1 MNIVV
6 MINKLHTEVES
17 LKHDLL
23 RVETNKSANRRAR
36 KKSVMLRESLKELRK
51 QLLIIE
57 KETT

>member
-36 KKSVMLRESLKELRK
+36 KKSVEIRGKYKELRK

>member
-1 MNIVV
+1 